1 VNNFLD
7 EFNGYLAQPNTKPTA
22 DPLLWW
28 KDNEKKFPVLAKI
41 ARKFLTTPA
50 TSVPSEQIFKV
61 ARDVYDYRRSQ
72 LKPKTAEMLVFLN
85 KALPQLNFKY

>member
-1 VNNFLD
+1 VNNILD
-7 EFNGYLAQPNTKPTA
+7 EFNGYLAQPNIKPTA

-28 KDNEKKFPVLAKI
+28 KDNERKFPVLAKI

>member
-1 VNNFLD
+1 MNLAKFLY
-7 EFNGYLAQPNTKPTA
+7 F
-22 DPLLWW
+22 PLLWW
-28 KDNEKKFPVLAKI
+28 NYKVTKYPMLAKI
-41 ARKFLTTPA
+41 ARKFL
-50 TSVPSEQIFKV
+50 SVPSEQIFKV